1 MIVETSKVSDAIS
14 AQKLVVYLLSDKEIS
29 LPDGERVL
37 LATASYALPPN
48 PSNSALDYAKKFSDL
63 ARKWTAQHRANK
75 KTPKSIAQ
83 SVTISF
89 YPGCDAFP
97 KDSVDP
103 SRAIEIAQELV
114 GDVAPGKRLALYVV
128 HGDTRHLHVHV
139 LFSTVCS
146 NGRIWNPHHDYRLWE
161 GAAEKLEIKY
171 NLYRTPN
178 RISRGEKVADIA
190 LDHGSIQM
198 EKRTGD
204 ESEKRKVKFQ
214 LSKILSAENIEFREF
229 VQICR
234 QSGLTIILTRA
245 QNGRISGISFQK
257 TSGLTFKGSQLNRD
271 WSWSKLSR
279 RLNFDEAQHRDIVDE
294 LERLKPTESKLEI
307 KQSHKSSPGGTES
320 KIHTLGSPNRSWTN
334 ALRRFRYEN
343 ASDGTRNYY
352 WRNQKRCTKPAF
364 SDRGDKI
371 ITTSRQNQTIYL
383 AMAELAKNKGWG
395 SVEIHGS
402 DRQALTK
409 LWLACAL
416 TGLTITNFT
425 PSNEELIELL
435 AEAYRVGETEVGHQ
449 PCSTRS
455 KDPLEGQ

>member
-1 MIVETSKVSDAIS
+1 MIIETSKVSDAIS
-14 AQKLVVYLLSDKEIS
+14 AQKLVKYLLSDKGDP
-29 LPDGERVL
+29 LLNGERVL
-37 LATASYALPPN
+37 LAEASYALPPN
-48 PSNSALDYAKKFSDL
+48 SSNSAIDYAKRFGDL
-63 ARKWTAQHRANK
+63 AEKWTAQHRANK
-75 KTPKSIAQ
+75 KAPKSIAQ
-83 SVTISF
+83 SVTVSF

-97 KDSVDP
+97 RDP
-103 SRAIEIAQELV
+103 VAPLRAIEIARELV
-114 GDVAPGKRLALYVV
+114 GDVAPGERLALYVV
-128 HGDTRHLHVHV
+128 HGDTQHLHVHV

-146 NGRIWNPHHDYRLWE
+146 KGKVWNPRFDYRLWE
-161 GAAEKLEIKY
+161 ESAERLEIKHR
-171 NLYRTPN
+171 LYRTPN

-190 LDHGSIQM
+190 LDHGSIQI
-198 EKRTGD
+198 EKRTGVQ
-204 ESEKRKVKFQ
+204 SEKRKIKFQ
-214 LSKILSAENIEFREF
+214 LSKILSGENIEFREF
-229 VQICR
+229 IQICR
-234 QSGLTIILTRA
+234 QSGLIIILTRS
-245 QNGRISGISFQK
+245 QSGRISGISFQK

-307 KQSHKSSPGGTES
+307 KQSHKSSQGVTES
-320 KIHTLGSPNRSWTN
+320 KILTLGSPNRSWTN

-435 AEAYRVGETEVGHQ
+435 AEVYRVDERDFSYK
-449 PCSTRS
+449 PRPTRS
-455 KDPLEGQ
+455 KEPLEG